1 MIRDKKIKLL
11 MMDGCTKSEA
21 EKFLKKGSVIFEDFE
36 EHIEDYLEEWDIEE
50 EDKEE
55 YRKMLVDKIPAKD
68 SWRLTNY
75 TVEEYNKLFENV
87 KSGKIEVSND
97 TKNKPT
103 TSIKVDYQN

>member
-1 MIRDKKIKLL
+1 MIREKKIELL

-68 SWRLTNY
+68 WGI
-75 TVEEYNKLFENV
+75 VEDDNKTYYIMYVL
-87 KSGKIEVSND
+87 
-97 TKNKPT
+97 
-103 TSIKVDYQN
+103 

>member
-1 MIRDKKIKLL
+1 MIREKKIELL

-36 EHIEDYLEEWDIEE
+36 EHIEDYLEEWGIEE

-68 SWRLTNY
+68 WGI
-75 TVEEYNKLFENV
+75 VEDDNKTYYIMYVL
-87 KSGKIEVSND
+87 
-97 TKNKPT
+97 
-103 TSIKVDYQN
+103 